1 MRRVALAT
9 LIMSLVTSLA
19 IAVAHADVYRS
30 VDAQGQVHYSDTPTP
45 GAELVHV
52 QRGGGGL
59 APSSSSLAASAKSS
73 SSSSSSS
80 APTPPQTVAKANAQV
95 QDTLAKQ
102 ATEKAVQQDLE
113 QTRADQ
119 CTKAKSDYE
128 AAIAARRIYKSGTD
142 GERQYLTDDEAEQQR
157 VNLHQAMDT
166 ACGS

>member
-1 MRRVALAT
+1 MRRVAAAT
-9 LIMSLVTSLA
+9 LLMSLA
-19 IAVAHADVYRS
+19 ITAAQADVYRS

-52 QRGGGGL
+52 QRGGGGI
-59 APSSSSLAASAKSS
+59 AFNSTAAAAKSS
-73 SSSSSSS
+73 SAATAS
-80 APTPPQTVAKANAQV
+80 PTAAKAPPQ
-95 QDTLAKQ
+95 DPLAKE
-102 ATEKAVQQDLE
+102 AAEKAVQQDVE

-142 GERQYLTDDEAEQQR
+142 GERQYLTDEEAEQQR

>member
-1 MRRVALAT
+1 MRRVAAAT
-9 LIMSLVTSLA
+9 LIMSLA
-19 IAVAHADVYRS
+19 CAAAQADVYRS

-45 GAELVHV
+45 GSELVHV

-59 APSSSSLAASAKSS
+59 APSNSMASAAAAK
-73 SSSSSSS
+73 SSS
-80 APTPPQTVAKANAQV
+80 APTAPQTVAKSNAPA
-95 QDTLAKQ
+95 QDPLAKQ

-142 GERQYLTDDEAEQQR
+142 GEREYLSDDEAEQQR

-166 ACGS
+166 ACGT